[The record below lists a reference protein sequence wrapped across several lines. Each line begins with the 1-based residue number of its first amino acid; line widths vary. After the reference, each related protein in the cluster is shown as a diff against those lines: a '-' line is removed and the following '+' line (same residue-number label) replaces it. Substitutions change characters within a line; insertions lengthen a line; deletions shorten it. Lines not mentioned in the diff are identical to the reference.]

1 MNNLA
6 VNVSTNS
13 LEASGAMP
21 SILSEKRVSLPIG
34 GKIRAGIKVMTK
46 AAASNEKVKAAYE
59 KGVADGK
66 PFDDIAKDIAATG
79 FSGTALVPKNV
90 QYFTARRNDFA
101 MPEVADRIMAM
112 YGEDRGDGVK
122 RLYRFPV
129 VFPVDAWQVVL
140 PHALKCYTSSELKF
154 WSEYDQAGTRYCK
167 TRAAV
172 QISEK
177 NQRAVRLFG
186 GRPIVLREENS
197 GLCVPEKCSEYQNR
211 KCNLTGSFLFYMP
224 GVPGTS
230 VIELPTNSFYAMNAA
245 RNQLELV
252 SFTRGGKISGLHNGK
267 PIFWITK
274 KEHDVSHIDNEGTV
288 KKVSQWL
295 IEIEADIDMTKL
307 LRGPD
312 EDDSGAEAENAHAVL
327 TGHSTQVEEKS
338 EVITPES
345 QNENAQVQTGVT
357 QGNAAANKENVVN
370 VDEIRR
376 IRAYA
381 LEKITLFGIA
391 TESYI
396 DYAVCKWGEAWS
408 RDLTLLQKVQKELEN
423 AEANPPAYKKAVL
436 EFNEP
441 F

>member
-13 LEASGAMP
+13 IEKFGAMP
-21 SILSEKRVSLPIG
+21 NILSEKRVSLPIG
-34 GKIRAGIKVMTK
+34 GKIRAGIKVLTK
-46 AAASNEKVKAAYE
+46 AAAGDQKVKAVYE

-101 MPEVADRIMAM
+101 MPEVADRIMSM

-140 PHALKCYTSSELKF
+140 PHALKCYTASELKF

-172 QISEK
+172 PVDAKSK
-177 NQRAVRLFG
+177 RAVRLFG
-186 GRPIVLREENS
+186 GRPIVLREENN
-197 GLCVPEKCSEYQNR
+197 GLCIPEKCPEYQGK
-211 KCNLTGSFLFYMP
+211 KCNLSGSFLFYMP

-230 VIELPTNSFYAMNAA
+230 VIEVPTNSFYAMNAA

-252 SFTRGGKISGLHNGK
+252 SFTRGGKISGLHNGN

-274 KEHDVSHIDNEGTV
+274 KEHDVSHIDNEGKV
-288 KKVSQWL
+288 KKVAQWL

-327 TGHSTQVEEKS
+327 TGQSMQLVEGKQES
-338 EVITPES
+338 SAPES
-345 QNENAQVQTGVT
+345 QSENVQGKPVVT
-357 QGNAAANKENVVN
+357 QGDAPKDEKT
-370 VDEIRR
+370 VDEIKR
-376 IRAYA
+376 IRAYVF
-381 LEKITLFGIA
+381 EKITLFGIA
-391 TESYI
+391 TESYV
-396 DYAVCKWGEAWS
+396 DYAVWKWGDAWS
-408 RDLTLLQKVQKELEN
+408 RDLSALKQVQEELEL
-423 AEANPPAYKKAVL
+423 AKDDPVAYKATVL
-436 EFNEP
+436 DANDP